1 MEKNEIS
8 KAIKK
13 KLVQKGL
20 GFIKVRGGKGTA
32 WGWID
37 VFSDRELTDLE
48 KQKFYEL
55 FGIELHRNSAWVA
68 RLCEWESALGYSESK
83 DLVSSDNYQKL
94 KDLFYKTALTFED
107 SGTCCG
113 GAGTIILK
121 DGKKIDFWKNYVG
134 QSDHRI
140 WMAEK
145 ELKPE
150 FSKLGLTTIHESG
163 WMD

>member
-8 KAIKK
+8 RALKK
-13 KLVQKGL
+13 KLVQNGF

-37 VFSDRELTDLE
+37 IYSDRDLTESEQE
-48 KQKFYEL
+48 KFKQL
-55 FGIELHRNSAWVA
+55 FGFSLHGSYVNQ
-68 RLCEWESALGYSESK
+68 LDNWESALGYSESG
-83 DLVSSDNYQKL
+83 DLINSDSYKQL
-94 KDLFYKTALTFED
+94 KELFYKTALTFQD

-113 GAGTIILK
+113 GAGVIILK
-121 DGKKIDFWKNYVG
+121 DGKKIDFWNNSVG

-140 WMAEK
+140 WMAQEQ
-145 ELKPE
+145 LKQNFQE
-150 FSKLGLTTIHESG
+150 IGLSTQHESG